1 MIQQL
6 VDFFYIVGAP
16 EEVFVF
22 WKKNSFLLLS
32 DSLHEKKE
40 IEKLNVVGESINPD
54 RIGSWINVSEKGGID
69 GGWCFTVRMSGVLI
83 CSLLLTSAASVSDQL
98 GGGHQFCGERSSV

>member
-16 EEVFVF
+16 EEVRYCFILF
-22 WKKNSFLLLS
+22 FFSYWPFYFQ
-32 DSLHEKKE
+32 E

-69 GGWCFTVRMSGVLI
+69 GGWCFTVSVFCCIRT
-83 CSLLLTSAASVSDQL
+83 LLCLKKQFQKKVSDQL
-98 GGGHQFCGERSSV
+98 GGGDQFCRERSCV